1 MLGFILIVAIVGVIV
16 WYVIKDMNEPLADK
30 IAANAKKTGT
40 EAKNVLVNVA
50 DLNNDGKV
58 NVQDVKHAGATVKE
72 TAKKVAKKTRK
83 KKDA

>member
-1 MLGFILIVAIVGVIV
+1 MLGFILIAVLLGLIV

-30 IAANAKKTGT
+30 IAANTKKAGT

-50 DLNNDGKV
+50 DVNNDGKV
-58 NVQDVKHAGATVKE
+58 NVQDVKHAGTVVKE